1 MMKHPARSLLA
12 ALTVAAALFAL
23 PAWAE
28 ELGQVQFTFDGEERS
43 WFTMTYE
50 VGGTPRPSAR
60 VKSNSFGDVVD
71 IDAFPD
77 AGSPTLERLSLSWI
91 YPRSLVGTALPEQ
104 TPVVSFDITWL
115 LGMVTG
121 PQWVS
126 RNEQLD
132 LTTIDLEG
140 DEGRVTGT
148 FIAELCYVEKLY
160 GDPDESTC
168 QPISGAIDTRIGR
181 RD

>member
-1 MMKHPARSLLA
+1 MKHPARSLLA
-12 ALTVAAALFAL
+12 ALTVGTALFAF

-28 ELGQVQFTFDGEERS
+28 ELGQVQFTFDGEDRS
-43 WFTMTYE
+43 WFTLTYD
-50 VGGTPRPSAR
+50 VKGAPRASAQ

-71 IDAFPD
+71 INAFPESD
-77 AGSPTLERLSLSWI
+77 SPTLERLSLSWI
-91 YPRSLVGTALPEQ
+91 YPRSLVGTASPEHRR
-104 TPVVSFDITWL
+104 VVSFDITWS

-132 LTTIDLEG
+132 LATVDLEG
-140 DEGRVTGT
+140 DEGHVTGT
-148 FIAELCYVEKLY
+148 FTAELCYVEKLY

-181 RD
+181 RG